1 MYCVPS
7 ASVLQ
12 LVAGVK
18 SALPFEPLQPQAP
31 GWDVQTVLESWHV
44 MGDPGILK
52 LGFVRMRLYRRRNEN
67 LTSPFKPRV
76 ADNVILLLAQLQV
89 WGRSCNGARGKAN

>member
-18 SALPFEPLQPQAP
+18 SALSFEPLQPQAP
-31 GWDVQTVLESWHV
+31 GWDVQTVLES
-44 MGDPGILK
+44 
-52 LGFVRMRLYRRRNEN
+52 
-67 LTSPFKPRV
+67 
-76 ADNVILLLAQLQV
+76 
-89 WGRSCNGARGKAN
+89 